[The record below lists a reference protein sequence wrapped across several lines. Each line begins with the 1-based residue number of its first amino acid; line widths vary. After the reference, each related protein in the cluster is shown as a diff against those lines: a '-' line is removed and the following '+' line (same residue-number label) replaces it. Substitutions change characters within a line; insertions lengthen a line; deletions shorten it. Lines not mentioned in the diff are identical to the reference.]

1 MSGWR
6 TGYRNPGQKWSW
18 RISRRSVLGGAQC
31 LLGFSDRK
39 TSTTTSRAPKGAEQT
54 AMSIQISDRSVT
66 RNVKDLSFDFFV
78 RKELNADWALQ
89 LGDLVEHGVE
99 MDPIYITRENKV
111 IDGRHRMEAHELAKK
126 PEIKC
131 KIVEADNDIEHT
143 IQDLLNR
150 GVPKKQL
157 AETLS
162 MLPGKLVRKYLNDVE
177 SQMQRA
183 KLQKAALAISNGG
196 LTVPKAAIH
205 YDVPEDQLKALLT
218 TRVKGKT
225 KRGIEEIQRQ
235 LSVSYKSLG
244 QRNSA
249 TVGRLLEPDQD
260 GAGSHKQ
267 AMKIFTHLDHLIKVS
282 SRKATEWRK
291 RFEAMEA
298 PKKINAA

>member
-1 MSGWR
+1 
-6 TGYRNPGQKWSW
+6 
-18 RISRRSVLGGAQC
+18 
-31 LLGFSDRK
+31 
-39 TSTTTSRAPKGAEQT
+39 
-54 AMSIQISDRSVT
+54 MSIQISDRSVT

-131 KIVEADNDIEHT
+131 KIVEADNDIELVVFALKQNLGGSLPPSKGDIEHT

-150 GVPKKQL
+150 GVPKKQ
-157 AETLS
+157 
-162 MLPGKLVRKYLNDVE
+162 LNDVE

-196 LTVPKAAIH
+196 LTVPKAAIQ
-205 YDVPEDQLKALLT
+205 YDVPEDQLKTLLT

-235 LSVSYKSLG
+235 LSLSYKSLG

-249 TVGRLLEPDQD
+249 TVRRLLDAYQD
-260 GAGSHKQ
+260 GDVSHKQ

-282 SRKATEWRK
+282 SRKATEWHK
-291 RFEAMEA
+291 RFEVMEA